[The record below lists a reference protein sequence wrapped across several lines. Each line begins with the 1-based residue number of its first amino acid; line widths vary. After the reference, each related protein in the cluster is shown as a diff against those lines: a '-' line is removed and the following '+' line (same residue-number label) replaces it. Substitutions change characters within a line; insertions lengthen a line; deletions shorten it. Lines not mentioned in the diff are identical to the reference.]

1 MDFFNDLLNSYSLLK
16 KRKLR
21 VVLDEVWNK
30 ESRKDTISYSELLT
44 LSQGKEE
51 SSSRALTVINNTISV
66 LDSMFPGTNS
76 EAIRLT
82 GQLVTGNV
90 DLQGVGQQLG
100 LEQIATPTPREGT
113 IGSNS
118 GARDDGGAQSTAA
131 ITTACGGTVKWGKRT
146 VVGKNCKTNPV
157 VMEDLRTAIVRQLW
171 TDNLSTIPGINAED
185 PVAQEFLNS
194 HAGASLVELFPTE
207 DGDNTLQFLLNLDSL
222 FEIYNN
228 IEGVEPLGDFG
239 NVHAKRSFF
248 GVVSNTSKGGE
259 TLAAK
264 FEDLGVP
271 GGETFIPDQQ
281 QLKGAIVTLK
291 MAMDRI
297 TTSLKDP
304 KENFESM
311 TWLGDNLRLVEDSK
325 GKTRLYVSTGY
336 PGETDAVE
344 FDGGRQPELISM
356 IESYNAWVE
365 KNQEDWG
372 LEDQDLSVPTIEY
385 TKRDLGELSTG
396 KLQNLTKDI
405 TETADEMMLL
415 YNLGQTEEAVKL
427 YEGLRHQWGDNL
439 QIGARISEATEEA
452 DVATTLE
459 CEQFIKSAKL
469 LRANLGKD
477 FKSFVRKMFIM
488 RGDAVR
494 ESGAIAAV
502 RYGGTAEEGKKGVK
516 TDQFL
521 IFDDPAKAQKWNHS
535 NKKNAMSLA
544 DAAKFGGTTVEA
556 LKKKF
561 GMDPSFDD
569 DTEVYLGFDTIKH
582 TLTGGFKMATIGR
595 PEGIVS
601 DIVTER
607 NSVEHHDWNQ
617 SSFGLLGMDQSQQN
631 AMYDVFER
639 MNKGFKNFDR
649 LRDTQRSGT
658 LTNTQIQ
665 RELFAAMPSLPHKYS
680 GTYVPEPQG
689 PTQQG
694 VGETDS
700 SIISPNNAREENNLE
715 GVQGRIKHMY
725 FLGSLQQGLRSPD
738 PKRREASKHALAF
751 LMVRAGHDI
760 HDANDIEMNL
770 EEMTKHISKRNG
782 TLTEEMSWF
791 MDSDDPLGDGEI
803 SFSETGFNIGALS
816 MKHASNKGKAE
827 GGTLHLN
834 ARQASKRRAKEKAA
848 AKAKPTNDSI
858 EYSSTELMNKLLEVQ
873 QLMFS
878 QLIKE

>member
-30 ESRKDTISYSELLT
+30 ETRKDTVSYSELLT
-44 LSQGKEE
+44 LSKGKEE

-66 LDSMFPGTNS
+66 LDSMFPGAKND
-76 EAIRLT
+76 APRLERA
-82 GQLVTGNV
+82 GKQLVTGKINI
-90 DLQGVGQQLG
+90 QGVGQQLG
-100 LEQIATPTPREGT
+100 LEQVAPPPPKPSDPTNGT
-113 IGSNS
+113 NGNSAPKPVGS
-118 GARDDGGAQSTAA
+118 STAA
-131 ITTACGGTVKWGKRT
+131 TACGGIVKWGKRT
-146 VVGKNCKTNPV
+146 VVGKDCNTNPV

-171 TDNLSTIPGINAED
+171 TDNLSTIPGLNAED

-372 LEDQDLSVPTIEY
+372 LKDQDLSVPTIEY
-385 TKRDLGELSTG
+385 TKRDLGELSIG

-427 YEGLRHQWGDNL
+427 YEGLSHQWGANL
-439 QIGARISEATEEA
+439 QIGARISEATEDA

-459 CEQFIKSAKL
+459 CEQFIKDAEALKGVV
-469 LRANLGKD
+469 GKD
-477 FKSFVRKMFIM
+477 FKSFVRKMFTM
-488 RGDAVR
+488 RGDAVMH
-494 ESGAIAAV
+494 SGAIAAV

-521 IFDDPAKAQKWNHS
+521 IFDDPNNAKRWNHS

-544 DAAKFGGTTVEA
+544 DAAEFGGTTVEA

-561 GMDPSFDD
+561 GMDPSFGD

-595 PEGIVS
+595 PEGMVS
-601 DIVTER
+601 DIVTEG
-607 NSVEHHDWNQ
+607 NSAEHHDWNQ
-617 SSFGLLGMDQSQQN
+617 SSFGLLGMDQSQQD

-639 MNKGFKNFDR
+639 MNAGFGKFDQ
-649 LRDTQRSGT
+649 LRDAQRSGT
-658 LTNTQIQ
+658 LTNAQIQ
-665 RELFAAMPSLPHKYS
+665 RELLASMPSLPSDFSH
-680 GTYVPEPQG
+680 
-689 PTQQG
+689 G
-694 VGETDS
+694 VGPSNIVDPG
-700 SIISPNNAREENNLE
+700 IISPNNAREENNLE

-848 AKAKPTNDSI
+848 AKAKPTNDST
-858 EYSSTELMNKLLEVQ
+858 EYSSTELMHKLLEVQ
-873 QLMFS
+873 QLMFTN
-878 QLIKE
+878 LIKE